1 MKQIT
6 SVHSISRVC
15 TDGGKT
21 KSRLAVT
28 PASVLPPGSSGW
40 SWPIVVNMEPLR
52 IQIGWILGAPSCLG
66 RRVSGNSLRCLPA
79 GEESLGSLEIRATC
93 VLWGHLPASLWPG
106 FSICSLWVLYWEKL
120 EPVLGHQQTAGTLA
134 LSSALSYYRLCIK
147 GHLLPTTS
155 FPYHLTLLPSS
166 VTEHTSQVREPE
178 LPPSI
183 LLAIFPTP
191 GSYASS
197 PSLNLSLI

>member
-66 RRVSGNSLRCLPA
+66 RRVSGNSLWCLPA

-93 VLWGHLPASLWPG
+93 VLLGHLPASLWPG
-106 FSICSLWVLYWEKL
+106 FSISLFSLGFILRETGASLGSPADSRDPGPFICS
-120 EPVLGHQQTAGTLA
+120 P
-134 LSSALSYYRLCIK
+134 
-147 GHLLPTTS
+147 LL
-155 FPYHLTLLPSS
+155 
-166 VTEHTSQVREPE
+166 
-178 LPPSI
+178 
-183 LLAIFPTP
+183 
-191 GSYASS
+191 
-197 PSLNLSLI
+197 